1 MHNLT
6 EASEDDEISISF
18 IYDRSF
24 TVSSA
29 YRLAVVYRVEEPRAA
44 DLVAPGQTGD

>member
-18 IYDRSF
+18 IYDPIEI
-24 TVSSA
+24 T
-29 YRLAVVYRVEEPRAA
+29 EPEIIC
-44 DLVAPGQTGD
+44 VTWFG